1 MRCER
6 LLIMVF
12 IFVLF
17 LSFFNYASNHIYSVD
32 YTVDLLNSNSKNQI
46 FISGPI
52 TEIFN
57 DGFEIY
63 DTEGEYFIQ
72 IKTKLNVNLG
82 DYAYILGPLNSNN
95 EIIPKKIMTTKKD
108 EFIYVISRSLFG
120 LIIFLLIFM
129 RYWKFDIKRILFIK
143 RK

>member
-1 MRCER
+1 MKFER
-6 LLIMVF
+6 LLIMGC

-17 LSFFNYASNHIYSVD
+17 LSLFTYASNHNYSVD
-32 YTVDLLNSNSKNQI
+32 YTVDLLNSNSENQI

-52 TEIFN
+52 TKIFN

-63 DTEGEYFIQ
+63 DTEGENFIP
-72 IKTKLNVNLG
+72 IKTNLKANLE

-95 EIIPKKIMTTKKD
+95 GIIPKKIMITKKD
-108 EFIYVISRSLFG
+108 EFIYVISRSIFG

-129 RYWKFDIKRILFIK
+129 KYWKFDVKRVLFIK
-143 RK
+143 RE